1 MRKQKVTA
9 EYIALTLLLFVL
21 QAMWPSSM
29 NAQVVGATLSG
40 VVADSSGA
48 AVPAA
53 KISIRNVGTDDLR
66 EVSSNA
72 DGLYSAPNLLPGTY
86 EVGVSAQGFS
96 TVVQKGINLSV
107 GAQQALNFTLKP
119 GQVSQSVE
127 VTDIIP
133 A

>member
-72 DGLYSAPNLLPGTY
+72 PYRPRPDAAPYPAVFLRSSRSLPKHSSAVY
-86 EVGVSAQGFS
+86 
-96 TVVQKGINLSV
+96 LS
-107 GAQQALNFTLKP
+107 GHL
-119 GQVSQSVE
+119 VE
-127 VTDIIP
+127 VFWERTQEIGADCP
-133 A
+133 P

>member
-1 MRKQKVTA
+1 MRKQKVTSD
-9 EYIALTLLLFVL
+9 YLVLALLIFVL
-21 QAMWPSSM
+21 HAMWPSSM

-53 KISIRNVGTDDLR
+53 KISIRNVSTGDIR
-66 EVSSNA
+66 EVSANV

-86 EVGVSAQGFS
+86 EVSVSAQGFS
-96 TVVQKGINLSV
+96 TVVQKGINLTV

-127 VTDIIP
+127 VTDVIP